1 MKVYRYYLQLP
12 DDFSKTLPEESR
24 RAFYFIES
32 GLEKLQSV
40 KRDGYIIYF
49 YAFTNRKA
57 LAKQFEALHNMKLF
71 STYHKK
77 MSKKEYKELLK
88 THQYSEFKLQEID
101 EFSYGG
107 QKGYMYCTGAEAYD
121 LYGAAYDFIV
131 NKLMDVSVYPYD
143 MMKQKYQVSLDIL
156 RYTYYYDCVF
166 SDDMSQWGDMESY
179 GLTPLGYGCGEHIH
193 PNLLTCYARIYA
205 PLLKKGS
212 VPLESL

>member
-57 LAKQFEALHNMKLF
+57 LARQFEELHNMKLF

-88 THQYSEFKLQEID
+88 MHQYSEFKLQEID
-101 EFSYGG
+101 EFSYCGK
-107 QKGYMYCTGAEAYD
+107 KGYMYCTGAEAYD
-121 LYGAAYDFIV
+121 LYGAAYDFVIDRLLD
-131 NKLMDVSVYPYD
+131 NSVYPYD
-143 MMKQKYQVSLDIL
+143 MLKQKYQVSLDIL
-156 RYTYYYDCVF
+156 RYTYYYDVKGA
-166 SDDMSQWGDMESY
+166 DDPSPFGDMETY
-179 GLTPLGYGCGEHIH
+179 GLTPLGYGNGEHLH

-212 VPLESL
+212 VSLEGL